1 MSQCVAHLCVSGYI
15 LISVQHVLE
24 AVCEPVSGSSLCSV
38 IFRSV
43 YSMC

>member
-1 MSQCVAHLCVSGYI
+1 MAHLCVSGYI
-15 LISVQHVLE
+15 QNSAKHVLE
-24 AVCEPVSGSSLCSV
+24 AVCEPVNGSSLCSV